1 MNDFSISVIIPVYNA
16 VGSLAAAVGSVL
28 AHDPKNIEIIAVDDG
43 SDDGSAGL
51 LDSIAAKDGRVR
63 VIHRENGGQFAARQQ
78 GIAAARGEYLMFV
91 DSDDTIEADSM
102 SIIREALADG
112 DTDILM
118 FCGSIYENGMPTG
131 RSIGELCDSAGA
143 VAVEKLRQSLAFS
156 NDSNSLCTKVFRR
169 GLFEGDTTDYSAFCG
184 TCCGEDKARLLYPVT
199 AAKKIKYIPDRL
211 YRYDHREGSAM
222 RSCGVESIKR
232 MMAGEMFCLVLGYMK
247 RWGMDDS
254 ASLERFFVYYLRN
267 YLSVYYGVRKRLE
280 TTDERRAFRRY
291 PWRDVIMSDALKYR
305 GSVLLSKKEKI
316 MLAAAAMWL

>member
-63 VIHRENGGQFAARQQ
+63 VIHRENGGQFAARQ

-267 YLSVYYGVRKRLE
+267 YLSVYYGVRKRLK

-316 MLAAAAMWL
+316 MLAAAAMRL

>member
-184 TCCGEDKARLLYPVT
+184 TCCGED
-199 AAKKIKYIPDRL
+199 
-211 YRYDHREGSAM
+211 
-222 RSCGVESIKR
+222 
-232 MMAGEMFCLVLGYMK
+232 
-247 RWGMDDS
+247 
-254 ASLERFFVYYLRN
+254 
-267 YLSVYYGVRKRLE
+267 
-280 TTDERRAFRRY
+280 RRACFIRSLRQ
-291 PWRDVIMSDALKYR
+291 
-305 GSVLLSKKEKI
+305 KK
-316 MLAAAAMWL
+316 